1 MPSRSTTIPSGQR
14 GGAETAPYKTKIGD
28 MLMEIDRKELKRQA
42 RERMALTDPKFW
54 VVALAY
60 IVMTTGVSWLFSFIP
75 IPHTQTSLIFFNL
88 LLTLYTT
95 VIQFGLCLWALWTYR
110 QLDPGVGSLMQ
121 GFSVAGRVLLMELG
135 IFVRI
140 MGWYFL
146 AALGLSVP
154 FFFLI
159 FTVYNES
166 ALLVGWL
173 LFLFALLAAL
183 AVISLRYALAPYL
196 LADRPDDGPSL
207 PIYRSVS
214 LMRGWKWELFK
225 LEFSFIGWEILNF
238 ILSTAVVL
246 FFLGQAGLL
255 PAAPF
260 LSDIRTGQLPD
271 MLSSA
276 IWLEGTLEVIYST
289 PVVILSTL
297 VTIPLSLWLI
307 PYKATARAGFYDAR
321 LTVSQ
326 GTLPEMPPL

>member
-1 MPSRSTTIPSGQR
+1 
-14 GGAETAPYKTKIGD
+14 
-28 MLMEIDRKELKRQA
+28 MEIDRKELKRQA

-60 IVMTTGVSWLFSFIP
+60 LVLTTGVSWLFSFLP
-75 IPHTQTSLIFFNL
+75 IPHTQTSLLFFQL
-88 LLTLYTT
+88 LLTLYST
-95 VIQFGLCLWALWTYR
+95 VVQFGLCLWALWTYR
-110 QLDPGVGSLMQ
+110 QLDPGINSLIQ

-135 IFVRI
+135 VFVRT

-146 AALGLSVP
+146 ASMGLSVP
-154 FFFLI
+154 FLALL
-159 FTVYNES
+159 FTVSSEEVL
-166 ALLVGWL
+166 ALGWL
-173 LFLFALLAAL
+173 LLFAAL
-183 AVISLRYALAPYL
+183 VAVLIAVSLRYALAPYL

-225 LEFSFIGWEILNF
+225 LELSFIGWEILNF

-255 PAAPF
+255 TAPN
-260 LSDIRTGQLPD
+260 LADPNQLLQWMQACAD
-271 MLSSA
+271 
-276 IWLEGTLEVIYST
+276 VVYST

-297 VTIPLSLWLI
+297 VTIPISLWLI
-307 PYKATARAGFYDAR
+307 PYKATTRAGFYDAR
-321 LTVSQ
+321 LVTSR

>member
-1 MPSRSTTIPSGQR
+1 
-14 GGAETAPYKTKIGD
+14 
-28 MLMEIDRKELKRQA
+28 MEIDRRELKRQA
-42 RERMALTDPKFW
+42 RQRMALTDPKFW

-135 IFVRI
+135 IFVRT

-154 FFFLI
+154 FFILL
-159 FTVYNES
+159 FTVYSEG
-166 ALLVGWL
+166 ALLIGWL
-173 LFLFALLAAL
+173 LFLFALLAVL
-183 AVISLRYALAPYL
+183 VVVSLRYALAPYL
-196 LADRPDDGPSL
+196 LADRPDDGASL

-225 LEFSFIGWEILNF
+225 LEFSFIGWEAVNAL
-238 ILSTAVVL
+238 LTLAVVA
-246 FFLGQAGLL
+246 FFLNQAGLL
-255 PAAPF
+255 
-260 LSDIRTGQLPD
+260 SMDILMTDAWRSQ
-271 MLSSA
+271 A
-276 IWLEGTLEVIYST
+276 LEVLYST
-289 PVVILSTL
+289 PVVVLRTL

-321 LTVSQ
+321 LVASR